1 MGRRAE
7 WPAGRSIKRTPRP
20 SCPASTHCPISDQQH
35 PHDQAN
41 PRIWIPLVNTRLC
54 QWLSQKLPCKCP
66 QTQRFGWGSLL
77 WARCVCTFPHESEL
91 NTHLGMKAVASS
103 SKNKLP
109 VKSDVPLLSERKGA
123 RAGCAAQES
132 GVPTAHQAAR
142 ARPCG
147 CSGNTWAGAGPC
159 IADMLKRSLEN

>member
-7 WPAGRSIKRTPRP
+7 WPAGRSVKRTPRP

-66 QTQRFGWGSLL
+66 QTQRLGWGSLL

-103 SKNKLP
+103 SENKLP
-109 VKSDVPLLSERKGA
+109 VKSDVPFLSEKRSKGWL
-123 RAGCAAQES
+123 CCS
-132 GVPTAHQAAR
+132 GVWCPHSSPGSKGQAMWLQRKNLGWCQAMH
-142 ARPCG
+142 C
-147 CSGNTWAGAGPC
+147 
-159 IADMLKRSLEN
+159 

>member
-7 WPAGRSIKRTPRP
+7 WPAGKSVKRTPRP
-20 SCPASTHCPISDQQH
+20 SCPASTHGPISDQQH

-66 QTQRFGWGSLL
+66 RTQRLGWGSLL

-103 SKNKLP
+103 SENKLP
-109 VKSDVPLLSERKGA
+109 VKTFRFCQREKEQRPAVLRRSLVSP
-123 RAGCAAQES
+123 Q
-132 GVPTAHQAAR
+132 AHQAAR

-147 CSGNTWAGAGPC
+147 CSGKTWAGAGPC